1 MFMNEITRQPIIRPG
16 QRKPYVKA
24 TRQQID
30 QRRGFIARMLDAGK
44 TKLQIH
50 RAVRGQFNVEW
61 RQCDRD
67 ISWLTRPR
75 TLASLKTGAK
85 LPDAHDVPVCAS
97 ASPAG
102 NMTKIGKTNET
113 VTPSTKLEDDWQ

>member
-1 MFMNEITRQPIIRPG
+1 MKTPKPPVIRPG
-16 QRKPYVKA
+16 QKRPYVKA

-30 QRRGFIARMLDAGK
+30 QRRGFIARMLHAGK

-50 RAVRGQFNVEW
+50 RAVRQQFGIEW

-75 TLASLKTGAK
+75 TLASLKTGVK
-85 LPDAHDVPVCAS
+85 LADAHDVPACVS
-97 ASPAG
+97 ASPG
-102 NMTKIGKTNET
+102 GQ
-113 VTPSTKLEDDWQ
+113 PS

>member
-1 MFMNEITRQPIIRPG
+1 MKTPQKTPKSPITRRG

-30 QRRGFIARMLDAGK
+30 QRRGFVARMLHAGK

-50 RAVRGQFNVEW
+50 RAVRQQFDIEW

-75 TLASLKTGAK
+75 TLAGLKTAAK
-85 LPDAHDVPVCAS
+85 PKENMTCPVSSS

-102 NMTKIGKTNET
+102 NVEKSRNTSE
-113 VTPSTKLEDDWQ
+113 

>member
-1 MFMNEITRQPIIRPG
+1 MKTPKPSVIRPG

-30 QRRGFIARMLDAGK
+30 QRRGFVTRMLDAGK

-50 RAVRGQFNVEW
+50 RAVRQQFGIEW

-75 TLASLKTGAK
+75 TLAWLKTGVK
-85 LPDAHDVPVCAS
+85 LADAHDVPVCVS
-97 ASPAG
+97 ASPVEDAA
-102 NMTKIGKTNET
+102 KTLILCDL
-113 VTPSTKLEDDWQ
+113 TPSTKLEDDWN